1 MLRSRRLARSIVN
14 ACPQCT
20 VGNYGTLSCMGL
32 MLVVGRLAA
41 SAEALSVLAAAVAR
55 PLALDSAVSKKRIAI
70 SKS

>member
-1 MLRSRRLARSIVN
+1 
-14 ACPQCT
+14 
-20 VGNYGTLSCMGL
+20 MGL